1 MNKLKQL
8 PLETKAFI
16 LFSTL
21 VSIIGISLPE
31 ISRETYEKIITFT
44 GWIIYS
50 PYPNILILYFLYIFF
65 NTQMSTILLKISMIV
80 LFSISMYSG
89 YQGMKLRQA
98 ETYNNPYL
106 TVSEY
111 RYIWIYIIPIFWTL
125 IILFSPILK
134 CKKKTI

>member
-8 PLETKAFI
+8 PLEIKAFI